1 MTYKTKIKLMTSWTP
16 QPLHNW
22 LINSLP
28 VMDLMAWYGEWR
40 GFSVICISIDA
51 NNEQDLWLKRAAL
64 NAMIDAQGYG
74 PGANKK

>member
-1 MTYKTKIKLMTSWTP
+1 MSYGTQIKLMTSWIP
-16 QPLHNW
+16 QPLQNW

-28 VMDLMAWYGEWR
+28 VIDLMAWYGEWR

-51 NNEQDLWLKRAAL
+51 NDAQDLWLKREAL
-64 NAMIDAQGYG
+64 NAMIEAQGYG